1 MSEAIIRAIQQVD
14 HPQINCSLVELGMVQ
29 DIQASEDGV
38 SLKLVLP
45 FLGIPTVV
53 RDYMLHSLQQAVAGF
68 DAELKVQVTEMTPA
82 ERQRFFALEQE
93 NWKA

>member
-53 RDYMLHSLQQAVAGF
+53 RDYRSRPWSGTTCFTVYNRQSPAL
-68 DAELKVQVTEMTPA
+68 TP
-82 ERQRFFALEQE
+82 
-93 NWKA
+93 N